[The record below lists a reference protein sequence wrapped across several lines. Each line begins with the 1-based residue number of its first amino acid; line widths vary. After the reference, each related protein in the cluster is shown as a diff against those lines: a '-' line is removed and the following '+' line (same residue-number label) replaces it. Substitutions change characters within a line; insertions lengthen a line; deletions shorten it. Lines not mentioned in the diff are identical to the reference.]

1 MFCRQ
6 KFRLLKR
13 NCMILKIIIFEY
25 KLKLQ
30 SHIAIDKFI
39 FILFSIHKD
48 IYVYRKIQIFLKKKS
63 FIKKINCK
71 HWRNYRTIFEI
82 IISYMYQNSNTL
94 GSILIF

>member
-1 MFCRQ
+1 MKKNSHYNKQ
-6 KFRLLKR
+6 SFRL
-13 NCMILKIIIFEY
+13 IISEY

-39 FILFSIHKD
+39 FILFSTHKD
-48 IYVYRKIQIFLKKKS
+48 TYVYRKIQIFLKKKS

-82 IISYMYQNSNTL
+82 IISSMYQKSNTL

>member
-1 MFCRQ
+1 MRKNSHYNKQ
-6 KFRLLKR
+6 SFRL
-13 NCMILKIIIFEY
+13 IIFEY

-30 SHIAIDKFI
+30 SHIAIDKI

-48 IYVYRKIQIFLKKKS
+48 TYVYRKIQIFLKK
-63 FIKKINCK
+63 IIHKKINCK

-82 IISYMYQNSNTL
+82 IISYMYQKSNTL

>member
-1 MFCRQ
+1 MRKNSHYNKQ
-6 KFRLLKR
+6 SFRL
-13 NCMILKIIIFEY
+13 IIFEY

-48 IYVYRKIQIFLKKKS
+48 TYVYRKIQIFLKKK
-63 FIKKINCK
+63 IIHKKKINCK
-71 HWRNYRTIFEI
+71 HWLNYRTIFEI
-82 IISYMYQNSNTL
+82 IISYMYQKSNTL